1 MRALIFDFDGLLVD
15 TEASAFRAWRQVLA
29 EYGADLPLPVWQ
41 AVIGGQSSVAAVLS
55 HLEHAVGTVDRE
67 AVVTRW
73 RDTNR
78 AFADRMPLRDGVGEF
93 LSAARADGL
102 RLAVASGATRD
113 WVSEHLERVGVS
125 GLFAV
130 VSALDGHRPKPA
142 PDVYLAALDALG
154 VPASDTVAFEDS
166 PTGVAAAVAAG
177 LRCIAVPNEVTSGLS
192 FPDAERVLPSFV
204 AVTPGDIAHDRSKCH
219 RH

>member
-15 TEASAFRAWRQVLA
+15 TEASAFHAWRQVLA
-29 EYGADLPLPVWQ
+29 GYGADLPLPAWQ
-41 AVIGGQSSVAAVLS
+41 AVIGGQSSVAAVLA
-55 HLEHAVGTVDRE
+55 HLEAAIGAVDRD
-67 AVVTRW
+67 AVVARW
-73 RDTNR
+73 REKHLTEAAR
-78 AFADRMPLRDGVGEF
+78 LPLRDGVGEF
-93 LSAARADGL
+93 LEAARAVGL

-125 GLFAV
+125 GHFAV

-154 VPASDTVAFEDS
+154 VPASDAVAFEDS

-177 LRCIAVPNEVTSGLS
+177 LRCVAVPNEVTSGLA
-192 FPDAERVLPSFV
+192 FPGAERVVGSFV
-204 AVTPGDIAHDRSKCH
+204 ALTPGEITHDRSKCH